1 MAFRMFAAMFP
12 TAVIG
17 MEPPATW
24 ETRATAR
31 STCLGA
37 EPGAGAAIGA
47 GFLALSARI
56 LKRDVLVWV
65 EIAAQDVLAEPS
77 IAL

>member
-1 MAFRMFAAMFP
+1 MFAAMFA

-24 ETRATAR
+24 EMRATTR
-31 STCLGA
+31 FTCLGA
-37 EPGAGAAIGA
+37 EPGAEAAIGA

-56 LKRDVLVWV
+56 LRRDVLVWV
-65 EIAAQDVLAEPS
+65 EIAARDVLAEPS
-77 IAL
+77 IVL